1 MQSDDYIRIAKP
13 QMVTNRDPLVNL
25 LLLKLI
31 LTPSLIG
38 AASLA
43 GRKWGDAISGW
54 LVALPLTTGPI
65 VFLLALTH
73 GTAFAADTAA
83 GILAGGFS
91 LAAFVLVYARLAPRL
106 TWLPTLAVAT
116 LAFGA
121 DDRWSSRNFTFPLV
135 PLWAGVVAAFLLVMQ
150 LSAAR
155 PGAPTSPTEAL
166 PGRWD
171 IPLRMILATGFV
183 LLITG
188 AAPALG
194 PHLTGLLS
202 PFPLFTATL
211 AAFAHHL
218 HGPAAAIKVLRGLL
232 MGLFS
237 YASFMF
243 TLSLLLEPAGIAHG
257 LRGCHCRD
265 RDHSGA
271 ALWLLR
277 ERNALGFADDL
288 LRPHGPPALQ
298 LPFGGQ
304 FARLG
309 AAGAVPL
316 R

>member
-1 MQSDDYIRIAKP
+1 MS
-13 QMVTNRDPLVNL
+13 L

-31 LTPSLIG
+31 LTPALIG

-73 GTAFAADTAA
+73 GTSFAAETAA

-91 LAAFVLVYARLAPRL
+91 LAAFVLVYGRLARRL
-106 TWLPTLAVAT
+106 PWLPTLAFAT
-116 LAFGA
+116 LAFGLITLLQE
-121 DDRWSSRNFTFPLV
+121 NFRLPLV

-150 LSAAR
+150 LLPRGLASNA
-155 PGAPTSPTEAL
+155 TNETL
-166 PGRWD
+166 PGIWD
-171 IPLRMILATGFV
+171 IPLRMILATAFV

-194 PHLTGLLS
+194 PHLAGLLS

-211 AAFAHHL
+211 AAFAQHL

-237 YASFMF
+237 YASFML
-243 TLSLLLEPAGIAHG
+243 TLSLLLEPAGIAPAFAAAIAVTVTFQAG
-257 LRGCHCRD
+257 
-265 RDHSGA
+265 

-277 ERNALGFADDL
+277 RGMD
-288 LRPHGPPALQ
+288 
-298 LPFGGQ
+298 
-304 FARLG
+304 
-309 AAGAVPL
+309 
-316 R
+316 

>member
-1 MQSDDYIRIAKP
+1 
-13 QMVTNRDPLVNL
+13 VNL

-106 TWLPTLAVAT
+106 TWLPTLAAAT
-116 LAFGA
+116 LAFGLMTLLQQ
-121 DDRWSSRNFTFPLV
+121 RITFPIV

-150 LSAAR
+150 LLPRGLESVV
-155 PGAPTSPTEAL
+155 SSDAL
-166 PGRWD
+166 PGAWD

-194 PHLTGLLS
+194 PHLAGLLS

-218 HGPAAAIKVLRGLL
+218 HGPAAAITVLRGLL

-237 YASFMF
+237 YVTFMF
-243 TLSLLLEPAGIAHG
+243 ALSLLLVPAGIAPAFAVAIA
-257 LRGCHCRD
+257 LTVTIQA
-265 RDHSGA
+265 A
-271 ALWLLR
+271 ALWLIR
-277 ERNALGFADDL
+277 RGM
-288 LRPHGPPALQ
+288 R
-298 LPFGGQ
+298 
-304 FARLG
+304 
-309 AAGAVPL
+309 
-316 R
+316 